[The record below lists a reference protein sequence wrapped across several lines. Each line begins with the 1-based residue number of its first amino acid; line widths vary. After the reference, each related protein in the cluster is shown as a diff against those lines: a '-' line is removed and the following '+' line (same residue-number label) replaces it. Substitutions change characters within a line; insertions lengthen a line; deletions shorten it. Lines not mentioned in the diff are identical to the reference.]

1 MSRPKRILRKNFV
14 VFCEGDTEY
23 NYIDK
28 MRCKQ
33 GVHISI
39 HPINMGGGGYSSF
52 LHSVKT
58 ESMTNCLAKFIIID
72 ADRMKKHPGE
82 IPKFKELFEYC
93 KIQNQKKS
101 VPIFLILDNPD
112 FEFIACLHDPEY
124 KNQNPELYIK
134 KKYGYSSL
142 EQFKKEKN
150 VYALLNTTPC
160 SYETMLERAKR
171 LPKIIMNKY
180 ICKKASFEIQ
190 ITDSKSDLD
199 RMAVKGSNID
209 EFFEMIDW

>member
-1 MSRPKRILRKNFV
+1 LSRPKRILRKNFV

-52 LHSVKT
+52 LHSVKS

-72 ADRMKKHPGE
+72 ADRMKNHPGE
-82 IPKFKELFEYC
+82 IPKFKELSEYC

-112 FEFIACLHDPEY
+112 FEFIACLHDPVPAVPSMVTSGICHY
-124 KNQNPELYIK
+124 HRGMLCCQTSAAACNPNIK
-134 KKYGYSSL
+134 SLLRTCSNDIMIVKYTIPGGNAD
-142 EQFKKEKN
+142 E
-150 VYALLNTTPC
+150 P
-160 SYETMLERAKR
+160 
-171 LPKIIMNKY
+171 
-180 ICKKASFEIQ
+180 IC
-190 ITDSKSDLD
+190 
-199 RMAVKGSNID
+199 RY
-209 EFFEMIDW
+209 